1 MRSLNSNLL
10 NNKYIYLFFLS
21 FLIFIGKWLFSYY
34 FFNEDITIKIIFENP
49 TDGYYYFPY
58 VKFLSSLDL
67 NLSFDPN
74 IAGLKNISIPL
85 YGVLLHSIF
94 FKIFANYS
102 FIILEFFFIYLFIL
116 IFFFIFLKS
125 KISIP
130 SSIILTLLMFLLPN
144 LVDLFELNQFKYISI
159 LGDFYNLRFQR
170 PLVVAPFLLIFI
182 LFLIDLDK
190 KEIFQFRN
198 FFFLGLILAFSFTA
212 FYYYFVIE
220 VLSFISFLLFKY
232 DFNLINVFKN
242 KIRYYITAI
251 IIFLLFS
258 SPFLFNMYFVEP
270 DYSQR
275 LCIFDLTF
283 SRKLTLLNHLFLG
296 LIKIEFLATFFVISL
311 MTLIANKKKIEN
323 FNVNNIFYLI
333 FLSSILS
340 PFLFIIFSPKSCLVY
355 HFTNTILV
363 IAFFSIVFLV
373 INFYKHF
380 FSNIM
385 FSKIFLLIFILFL
398 VSSYNL
404 KIFYDS
410 KSKFED
416 ENYVNYRNYLNSSVQ
431 IIKKLR
437 VEDENLSILTLDRR
451 LMVWAIM
458 NGINNIK
465 LVGGQIVPKT
475 NEMIENDL
483 ISAFKFF
490 NKDSNDFVNFFKNKK
505 SGWRY
510 FNLNTQTFFW
520 FRYSASSLMT
530 HKESKNFDQ
539 ETLNFI
545 SKTSPL
551 HMHSFAIPNEEFK
564 RLKTK
569 FTKFEVNKG
578 YKPSIVIVNKKNF
591 SIESSKNL
599 NQFYCYVENKNYK
612 TYVLKKY
619 KSICNIK

>member
-1 MRSLNSNLL
+1 
-10 NNKYIYLFFLS
+10 
-21 FLIFIGKWLFSYY
+21 
-34 FFNEDITIKIIFENP
+34 
-49 TDGYYYFPY
+49 
-58 VKFLSSLDL
+58 
-67 NLSFDPN
+67 
-74 IAGLKNISIPL
+74 
-85 YGVLLHSIF
+85 
-94 FKIFANYS
+94 
-102 FIILEFFFIYLFIL
+102 
-116 IFFFIFLKS
+116 
-125 KISIP
+125 
-130 SSIILTLLMFLLPN
+130 
-144 LVDLFELNQFKYISI
+144 
-159 LGDFYNLRFQR
+159 
-170 PLVVAPFLLIFI
+170 
-182 LFLIDLDK
+182 
-190 KEIFQFRN
+190 
-198 FFFLGLILAFSFTA
+198 
-212 FYYYFVIE
+212 
-220 VLSFISFLLFKY
+220 
-232 DFNLINVFKN
+232 
-242 KIRYYITAI
+242 
-251 IIFLLFS
+251 
-258 SPFLFNMYFVEP
+258 
-270 DYSQR
+270 
-275 LCIFDLTF
+275 
-283 SRKLTLLNHLFLG
+283 
-296 LIKIEFLATFFVISL
+296 
-311 MTLIANKKKIEN
+311 
-323 FNVNNIFYLI
+323 
-333 FLSSILS
+333 
-340 PFLFIIFSPKSCLVY
+340 
-355 HFTNTILV
+355 
-363 IAFFSIVFLV
+363 
-373 INFYKHF
+373 
-380 FSNIM
+380 M

>member
-465 LVGGQIVPKT
+465 LVGSQIVPKT